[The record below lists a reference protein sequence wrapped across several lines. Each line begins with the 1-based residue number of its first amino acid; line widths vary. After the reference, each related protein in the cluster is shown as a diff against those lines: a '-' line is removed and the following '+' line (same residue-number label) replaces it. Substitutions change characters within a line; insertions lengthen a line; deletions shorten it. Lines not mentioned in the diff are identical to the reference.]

1 MPAAAKTATAATSR
15 RFLWIIPLLLLV
27 AAVIG
32 NVLRARADAAAVLR
46 ADPGAI
52 LADPRLRKIAL
63 DAGRQVFVQHCAAC
77 HGTAGKGDQQ
87 IGAPDLTDDDHLYGT
102 GTVSQIEDIARYGIR
117 AGNKR
122 GWNLAVMPAYAR
134 RIPDA
139 AEPLPPQTPAQI
151 DTLVAFLHSFTA
163 GVSDPTLV
171 QRGRALYLKAGCWD
185 CHGRDM
191 GGDPA
196 IARTMHS
203 GTVSGPIP
211 APDGIHILQ
220 MVTNKPPVETAY
232 PDARDRVMRDF
243 LADKVGRLQE
253 GNKRFLRKRADI
265 KIASDLQ

>member
-196 IARTMHS
+196 IGAPSLTDNIWLYGGRPEDIRRSLERGRAGVSPAFARTLTAAQLRNVAVYVAS
-203 GTVSGPIP
+203 L
-211 APDGIHILQ
+211 APQPTDP
-220 MVTNKPPVETAY
+220 K
-232 PDARDRVMRDF
+232 
-243 LADKVGRLQE
+243 
-253 GNKRFLRKRADI
+253 
-265 KIASDLQ
+265 